1 MVILAF
7 LIGLATIILIAR
19 CNKSVS
25 LFFLLLTAMLGGFA
39 GGALVDHCVNSNT
52 DDTNSTQVQPMLNS
66 HQGIGLFTLVDV
78 RDLPDPT
85 GSAGKAKATARDIE
99 SSIAP
104 STKIVL
110 DTPTNPPQKVPIVDD
125 S

>member
-1 MVILAF
+1 MITVAF
-7 LIGLATIILIAR
+7 LIGLATIICIAR

-25 LFFLLLTAMLGGFA
+25 LFFILLTAMLGGFA
-39 GGALVDHCVNSNT
+39 GGALVDHCVNGDT

-78 RDLPDPT
+78 RDLPEPT
-85 GSAGKAKATARDIE
+85 GSAGKAETTVRDIE

-104 STKIVL
+104 STKIGLNV
-110 DTPTNPPQKVPIVDD
+110 PVKPPIKVPIVDD